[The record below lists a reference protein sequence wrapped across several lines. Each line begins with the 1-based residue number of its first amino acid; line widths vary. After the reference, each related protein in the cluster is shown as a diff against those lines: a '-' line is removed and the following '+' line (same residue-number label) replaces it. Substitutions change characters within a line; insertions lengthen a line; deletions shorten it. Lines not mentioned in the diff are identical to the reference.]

1 MGDVV
6 EPRRLR
12 KLLEILAEH
21 GVSKYKDGSV
31 EIEIDGRSMIYA
43 NQEATKKEF
52 DMDNYVTASGNG
64 YASDEPITSQLSDE
78 DAMFPG
84 YNHVRSHNS

>member
-21 GVSKYKDGSV
+21 GVTKYKDGTLEV
-31 EIEIDGRSMIYA
+31 EIDGSSVLHA
-43 NQEATKKEF
+43 NQEVTKKQF
-52 DMDNYVTASGNG
+52 DMDNYVTTSGNG
-64 YASDEPITSQLSDE
+64 YASDEPLAPPLSDE

-84 YNHVRSHNS
+84 YHARSHDS

>member
-21 GVSKYKDGSV
+21 GVTKYKDGTLEV
-31 EIEIDGRSMIYA
+31 EIDGSSMIYA
-43 NQEATKKEF
+43 SQDAAKKEF

-64 YASDEPITSQLSDE
+64 YASDEPISPQASDE
-78 DAMFPG
+78 DSMFPG
-84 YNHVRSHNS
+84 YHVRSHNS